1 VNGWFH
7 IEIFFLYEKKRGKM
21 PRFKLLIENWTAKLG
36 IFIEEKQADL
46 LLPNVAFR

>member
-1 VNGWFH
+1 
-7 IEIFFLYEKKRGKM
+7 M

-46 LLPNVAFR
+46 MANSRRFQVIVNRLKQ